1 MLIDQLNSTAKIEL
15 IKLLIN
21 LDVAICFRDI
31 ISLTNLGLRS
41 VQCALSDFEKF
52 KIIKIKIKNKKKM
65 YRINDLEEIKEL
77 RKFINYQEM
86 QNIKL
91 RAKSYNSQGK
101 DLLQDLTDL
110 VKFANYLDL
119 TKANVRS

>member
-1 MLIDQLNSTAKIEL
+1 
-15 IKLLIN
+15 
-21 LDVAICFRDI
+21 
-31 ISLTNLGLRS
+31 
-41 VQCALSDFEKF
+41 
-52 KIIKIKIKNKKKM
+52 M